1 MEQAI
6 ICNGLRK
13 QLEDFTL
20 DFPEFKV
27 AKGIV
32 HGLIGANGS
41 GKTTTLKL
49 LLGLLRQDAGDVT
62 VLGSTNIGMDDQ
74 ARNFI
79 GFMVEDAGIPSMLN
93 PTELGRV
100 FQGLYANWEASYYQ
114 QLLNQFH
121 LDPKKTLQEVFTG
134 HEGKDAI
141 GNCTES

>member
-6 ICNGLRK
+6 ICKGLKK
-13 QLEDFTL
+13 QLGNFTL
-20 DFPEFKV
+20 DYQEFDV
-27 AKGIV
+27 AQGTV

-49 LLGLLRQDAGDVT
+49 LLGLLRQDAGEVS
-62 VLGSTNIGMDDQ
+62 VLGSTNIGMDAQ

-100 FQGLYANWEASYYQ
+100 FQGLYANWDASYYK

-121 LDPKKTLQEVFTG
+121 LDPKKTL
-134 HEGKDAI
+134 
-141 GNCTES
+141 